1 MIRVDNIVKYY
12 GEHLALKGISYTINK
27 GEIVGF
33 LGPNGAGK
41 STMMRII
48 TGYLPATSGFV
59 YLDDYEIYD
68 NPIELKRKIGY
79 MPENISLYTEMTVID
94 YLKFAAKLKGI
105 ERKHIKSALE
115 NTIEITGLTKYKDR
129 IIGHLSKGYKQRT
142 GIAQAIIHDPE
153 VLILD
158 EPTSGLDPNQLIE
171 VRSLIKSL
179 GGTRTVILSTHIL
192 SEVEDTC
199 ERALIIDNGELIA
212 EDTIEG
218 LKTAMDR
225 EILGGNIELKV
236 AGKVED
242 ALICVREVQGVIQAE
257 TDNFGSIIIEC
268 ERGND
273 IRASI
278 VKHLVQGD
286 FEVLE
291 IRAKERSLEEVFIYF
306 TDKKKSEDFD
316 KSKYI
321 KDEIIS
327 KDSNKKEYENKNSD
341 NEENKDLNE
350 NLDKNSNEE
359 LNDKKEENN

>member
-1 MIRVDNIVKYY
+1 MIKVDNVVKYY
-12 GEHLALKGISYTINK
+12 GEHLALKGVSYTINK

-48 TGYLPATSGFV
+48 TGYLPATSGYV
-59 YLDDYEIYD
+59 YLDDYEVYD
-68 NPIELKRKIGY
+68 NPIELKKRIGY
-79 MPENISLYTEMTVID
+79 MPENVSLYTEMTVTD
-94 YLKFAAKLKGI
+94 YLKFCAKLKGVS
-105 ERKHIKSALE
+105 RKKVKSAVE

-129 IIGHLSKGYKQRT
+129 IIGHLSKGYRQRT

-171 VRSLIKSL
+171 VRALIKSL
-179 GGTRTVILSTHIL
+179 GGSRTVILSTHIL

-199 ERALIIDNGELIA
+199 ERALIIDSGELIA

-218 LKTAMDR
+218 LKMAMDR

-236 AGKVED
+236 ADRQND
-242 ALICVREVQGVIQAE
+242 ALLCVREVNGVVQAE
-257 TDNFGSIIIEC
+257 TDNFGTIIIEC

-273 IRASI
+273 SRADI
-278 VKHLVQGD
+278 VKHLVNNNFD
-286 FEVLE
+286 VLE
-291 IRAKERSLEEVFIYF
+291 IKSKERSLEEVFIYF
-306 TDKKKSEDFD
+306 TDKKKNEDFD

-321 KDEIIS
+321 KDEGIKTNTS
-327 KDSNKKEYENKNSD
+327 
-341 NEENKDLNE
+341 EEE
-350 NLDKNSNEE
+350 
-359 LNDKKEENN
+359 

>member
-1 MIRVDNIVKYY
+1 MIKVDNIVKYY
-12 GEHLALKGISYTINK
+12 GEHLALKGVSYTINK

-48 TGYLPATSGFV
+48 TGYLPATSGYV

-68 NPIELKRKIGY
+68 NPIELKRRIGY
-79 MPENISLYTEMTVID
+79 MPENISLYTEMTVLD

-115 NTIEITGLTKYKDR
+115 NTIEITGLAKYKDR
-129 IIGHLSKGYKQRT
+129 IIGHLSKGYRQRT

-199 ERALIIDNGELIA
+199 ERALIIDSGELIA

-236 AGKVED
+236 ASRVED

-273 IRASI
+273 IRAAI
-278 VKHLVQGD
+278 VKHLVQSD

-291 IRAKERSLEEVFIYF
+291 IRAKERTLEEVFIYF

-316 KSKYI
+316 KTKYI
-321 KDEIIS
+321 KDEIVS
-327 KDSNKKEYENKNSD
+327 KDSNEKNEVENSD
-341 NEENKDLNE
+341 KDLNE
-350 NLDKNSNEE
+350 NSNEE
-359 LNDKKEENN
+359 LNDMKEDNN

>member
-1 MIRVDNIVKYY
+1 MIKVDNIVKYY
-12 GEHLALKGISYTINK
+12 GEHLALKGVSYTINK

-48 TGYLPATSGFV
+48 TGYLPATSGYV

-68 NPIELKRKIGY
+68 NPIELKRRIGY

-115 NTIEITGLTKYKDR
+115 NTIEITGLTKYRDR
-129 IIGHLSKGYKQRT
+129 IIGHLSKGYRQRT

-199 ERALIIDNGELIA
+199 ERALIIDSGELIA

-236 AGKVED
+236 AGRVED

-278 VKHLVQGD
+278 VKHLVQSD

-291 IRAKERSLEEVFIYF
+291 IRAKERTLEEVFIYF

-321 KDEIIS
+321 KDEIAS
-327 KDSNKKEYENKNSD
+327 KNLNNKDLNDLNNEENKNSEEKSEDIKED
-341 NEENKDLNE
+341 NN
-350 NLDKNSNEE
+350 
-359 LNDKKEENN
+359 

>member
-1 MIRVDNIVKYY
+1 MIKVDNIVKYY
-12 GEHLALKGISYTINK
+12 GEHLALKGVSYTINK

-41 STMMRII
+41 STIMRII
-48 TGYLPATSGFV
+48 TGYLPATSGYV

-68 NPIELKRKIGY
+68 NPIELKRRIGY
-79 MPENISLYTEMTVID
+79 MPENISLYTEMTVLD

-115 NTIEITGLTKYKDR
+115 NTIEITGLAKYKDR
-129 IIGHLSKGYKQRT
+129 IIGHLSKGYRQRT

-199 ERALIIDNGELIA
+199 ERALIIDSGELIA

-236 AGKVED
+236 ASRVED
-242 ALICVREVQGVIQAE
+242 ALVCVREVQGVIQAE

-273 IRASI
+273 IRAAI
-278 VKHLVQGD
+278 VKHLVQSD

-291 IRAKERSLEEVFIYF
+291 IRAKERTLEEVFIYF

-321 KDEIIS
+321 KDEIVS
-327 KDSNKKEYENKNSD
+327 
-341 NEENKDLNE
+341 KDLNE
-350 NLDKNSNEE
+350 KNEVENSDKNLNENLNEE
-359 LNDKKEENN
+359 LNDIKEDNN

>member
-1 MIRVDNIVKYY
+1 MIKVDNIVKYY
-12 GEHLALKGISYTINK
+12 GEHLALKGVSYTINK

-48 TGYLPATSGFV
+48 TGYLPATSGYV

-115 NTIEITGLTKYKDR
+115 NTIEITGLTKYRDR
-129 IIGHLSKGYKQRT
+129 IIGHLSKGYRQRT

-199 ERALIIDNGELIA
+199 ERALIIDSGELIA

-218 LKTAMDR
+218 LKMAMDR

-236 AGKVED
+236 AGRVED

-278 VKHLVQGD
+278 VKHLVQSD

-291 IRAKERSLEEVFIYF
+291 IRAKERTLEEVFIYF

-316 KSKYI
+316 KFKYI
-321 KDEIIS
+321 KDKIAS
-327 KDSNKKEYENKNSD
+327 KDLNNKDLNDLNNEENKNSEEKSDDIKED
-341 NEENKDLNE
+341 NN
-350 NLDKNSNEE
+350 
-359 LNDKKEENN
+359 

>member
-1 MIRVDNIVKYY
+1 MIKVDNVVKYY
-12 GEHLALKGISYTINK
+12 GEHLALKGVSYTINK

-48 TGYLPATSGFV
+48 TGYLPATSGYV
-59 YLDDYEIYD
+59 YLDDYEVYD
-68 NPIELKRKIGY
+68 NPIELKKRIGY
-79 MPENISLYTEMTVID
+79 MPENVSLYTEMTVTD
-94 YLKFAAKLKGI
+94 YLKFCAKLKGVPG
-105 ERKHIKSALE
+105 KKVKSAVE

-129 IIGHLSKGYKQRT
+129 IIGHLSKGYRQRT

-171 VRSLIKSL
+171 VRALIKSL
-179 GGTRTVILSTHIL
+179 GGSRTVILSTHIL

-199 ERALIIDNGELIA
+199 ERALIIDSGELIA

-218 LKTAMDR
+218 LKMAMDR

-236 AGKVED
+236 ADKQSD
-242 ALICVREVQGVIQAE
+242 ALLCVREVNGVIQAE
-257 TDNFGSIIIEC
+257 TDNFGTIIIEC

-273 IRASI
+273 SRAEI
-278 VKHLVQGD
+278 VKHLVNNNFD
-286 FEVLE
+286 VLE
-291 IRAKERSLEEVFIYF
+291 IKSKERSLEEVFIYF
-306 TDKKKSEDFD
+306 TDKKKNQDFD

-321 KDEIIS
+321 KD
-327 KDSNKKEYENKNSD
+327 DSIKTNT
-341 NEENKDLNE
+341 EEE
-350 NLDKNSNEE
+350 
-359 LNDKKEENN
+359 

>member
-1 MIRVDNIVKYY
+1 MIKVDNIVKYY
-12 GEHLALKGISYTINK
+12 GEHLALKGVSYTINK

-48 TGYLPATSGFV
+48 TGYLPATSGYV

-68 NPIELKRKIGY
+68 NPIELKRRIGY

-115 NTIEITGLTKYKDR
+115 NTIEITGLAKYKDR
-129 IIGHLSKGYKQRT
+129 IIGHLSKGYRQRT

-199 ERALIIDNGELIA
+199 ERALIIDSGELIA

-236 AGKVED
+236 ASRVED
-242 ALICVREVQGVIQAE
+242 ALVCVREVQGVIQAE

-273 IRASI
+273 IRAAI
-278 VKHLVQGD
+278 VKHLVQSD

-291 IRAKERSLEEVFIYF
+291 IRAKERTLEEVFIYF

-316 KSKYI
+316 KTKYI
-321 KDEIIS
+321 KDEIVS
-327 KDSNKKEYENKNSD
+327 
-341 NEENKDLNE
+341 KDLNE
-350 NLDKNSNEE
+350 KNEIENSDKDLNENSNEE
-359 LNDKKEENN
+359 LNDIKEDNN

>member
-1 MIRVDNIVKYY
+1 MIKVDNVVKYY
-12 GEHLALKGISYTINK
+12 GEHLALKGVSYTINK

-48 TGYLPATSGFV
+48 TGYLPATSGYV
-59 YLDDYEIYD
+59 YLDDYEVYD
-68 NPIELKRKIGY
+68 NPIELKRRIGY
-79 MPENISLYTEMTVID
+79 MPENVSLYTEMTVTD
-94 YLKFAAKLKGI
+94 YLKFCAKLKGVA
-105 ERKHIKSALE
+105 RKKVKSAVE

-129 IIGHLSKGYKQRT
+129 IIGHLSKGYRQRT

-179 GGTRTVILSTHIL
+179 GGSRTVILSTHIL

-199 ERALIIDNGELIA
+199 ERALIIDSGELIA

-218 LKTAMDR
+218 LKMAMDR

-236 AGKVED
+236 SDRQDD
-242 ALICVREVQGVIQAE
+242 ALLCVREVNGVIQAE
-257 TDNFGSIIIEC
+257 TDNFGTIIIEC

-273 IRASI
+273 SRAEI
-278 VKHLVQGD
+278 VKHLVNNNFD
-286 FEVLE
+286 VLE
-291 IRAKERSLEEVFIYF
+291 IKPKERSLEEVFIYF
-306 TDKKKSEDFD
+306 TDKKKNQDFD

-321 KDEIIS
+321 KDEGMKINTS
-327 KDSNKKEYENKNSD
+327 
-341 NEENKDLNE
+341 EEE
-350 NLDKNSNEE
+350 
-359 LNDKKEENN
+359 

>member
-1 MIRVDNIVKYY
+1 MIKVDNIVKYY
-12 GEHLALKGISYTINK
+12 GEHLALKGVSYTINK

-48 TGYLPATSGFV
+48 TGYLPATSGYV

-68 NPIELKRKIGY
+68 NPIELKRRIGY
-79 MPENISLYTEMTVID
+79 MPENISLYTEMTVLD

-115 NTIEITGLTKYKDR
+115 NTIEITGLAKYKDR
-129 IIGHLSKGYKQRT
+129 IIGHLSKGYRQRT

-199 ERALIIDNGELIA
+199 ERALIIDSGELIA

-236 AGKVED
+236 ASRVED
-242 ALICVREVQGVIQAE
+242 ALICIREVQGVIQAE

-273 IRASI
+273 IRAAI
-278 VKHLVQGD
+278 VKHLVQSD

-291 IRAKERSLEEVFIYF
+291 IRAKERTLEEVFIYF

-316 KSKYI
+316 KTKYI
-321 KDEIIS
+321 KDEIVS
-327 KDSNKKEYENKNSD
+327 
-341 NEENKDLNE
+341 KDLNE
-350 NLDKNSNEE
+350 KNEVENSDKNLNENSNEE
-359 LNDKKEENN
+359 LNDMKEDNN

>member
-1 MIRVDNIVKYY
+1 MIKVDNIVKYY
-12 GEHLALKGISYTINK
+12 GEHLALKGVSYTINK

-48 TGYLPATSGFV
+48 TGYLPATSGYV

-68 NPIELKRKIGY
+68 NPIELKRRIGY

-115 NTIEITGLTKYKDR
+115 NTIEITGLTKYRYR
-129 IIGHLSKGYKQRT
+129 IIGHLSKGYRQRT

-199 ERALIIDNGELIA
+199 ERALIIDSGELIA

-236 AGKVED
+236 AGRVED

-278 VKHLVQGD
+278 VKHLVQSD

-291 IRAKERSLEEVFIYF
+291 IRAKERTLEEVFIYF

-321 KDEIIS
+321 KDEIAS
-327 KDSNKKEYENKNSD
+327 KNLNNKDLNDLNNEENKNSEEKSDDLKED
-341 NEENKDLNE
+341 NN
-350 NLDKNSNEE
+350 
-359 LNDKKEENN
+359 

>member
-1 MIRVDNIVKYY
+1 M
-12 GEHLALKGISYTINK
+12 
-27 GEIVGF
+27 
-33 LGPNGAGK
+33 
-41 STMMRII
+41 
-48 TGYLPATSGFV
+48 
-59 YLDDYEIYD
+59 
-68 NPIELKRKIGY
+68 
-79 MPENISLYTEMTVID
+79 
-94 YLKFAAKLKGI
+94 
-105 ERKHIKSALE
+105 
-115 NTIEITGLTKYKDR
+115 
-129 IIGHLSKGYKQRT
+129 
-142 GIAQAIIHDPE
+142 
-153 VLILD
+153 
-158 EPTSGLDPNQLIE
+158 
-171 VRSLIKSL
+171 
-179 GGTRTVILSTHIL
+179 STHIL

-359 LNDKKEENN
+359 LNDMKEDNN

>member
-1 MIRVDNIVKYY
+1 MIKVDNIVKYY
-12 GEHLALKGISYTINK
+12 GEHLALKGVSYTINK

-48 TGYLPATSGFV
+48 TGYLPATSGYV

-68 NPIELKRKIGY
+68 NPIELKRRIGY

-115 NTIEITGLTKYKDR
+115 NTIEITGLAKYKDR
-129 IIGHLSKGYKQRT
+129 IIGHLSKGYRQRT

-199 ERALIIDNGELIA
+199 ERALIIDSGELIA

-236 AGKVED
+236 ANRVED

-273 IRASI
+273 IRAAI
-278 VKHLVQGD
+278 VKHLVQSD

-291 IRAKERSLEEVFIYF
+291 IRAKERTLEEAFIYF

-316 KSKYI
+316 KTKYI
-321 KDEIIS
+321 KDEIVS
-327 KDSNKKEYENKNSD
+327 
-341 NEENKDLNE
+341 KDLNE
-350 NLDKNSNEE
+350 KNEVENSDKDLNEKSNEE
-359 LNDKKEENN
+359 LNDMKEDNN

>member
-1 MIRVDNIVKYY
+1 MIKVDNIVKYY
-12 GEHLALKGISYTINK
+12 GEHLALKGVSYTINK

-48 TGYLPATSGFV
+48 TGYLPATSGYV

-68 NPIELKRKIGY
+68 NPIELKRRIGY

-115 NTIEITGLTKYKDR
+115 NTIEITGLAKYKDR
-129 IIGHLSKGYKQRT
+129 IIGHLSKGYRQRT

-199 ERALIIDNGELIA
+199 ERALIIDSGELIA

-236 AGKVED
+236 ASRVED

-273 IRASI
+273 IRAAI
-278 VKHLVQGD
+278 VKHLVQSD

-291 IRAKERSLEEVFIYF
+291 IRAKERTLEEAFIYF

-316 KSKYI
+316 KTKYI
-321 KDEIIS
+321 KDEIVS
-327 KDSNKKEYENKNSD
+327 KDSNEKNEVENSD
-341 NEENKDLNE
+341 KDLNE
-350 NLDKNSNEE
+350 NSNEE
-359 LNDKKEENN
+359 LNDIKEDNN

>member
-1 MIRVDNIVKYY
+1 MIKVDNIVKYY
-12 GEHLALKGISYTINK
+12 GEHLALKGVSYTINK

-41 STMMRII
+41 STMMRLI
-48 TGYLPATSGFV
+48 TGYLPAKSGYV
-59 YLDDYEIYD
+59 YLDDYEISD
-68 NPIELKRKIGY
+68 NPIELKRRIGY
-79 MPENISLYTEMTVID
+79 MPENISLYTEMTVLD

-115 NTIEITGLTKYKDR
+115 NTIEITGLAKYKDR
-129 IIGHLSKGYKQRT
+129 IIGHLSKGYRQRT

-199 ERALIIDNGELIA
+199 ERALIIDSGELIA

-236 AGKVED
+236 ASRVED
-242 ALICVREVQGVIQAE
+242 ALICAREVQGVIQAE

-273 IRASI
+273 IRAAI
-278 VKHLVQGD
+278 VKHLVQSD

-291 IRAKERSLEEVFIYF
+291 IRAKERTLEEVFIYF

-316 KSKYI
+316 KTKYI
-321 KDEIIS
+321 KDEIVS
-327 KDSNKKEYENKNSD
+327 
-341 NEENKDLNE
+341 KDLNE
-350 NLDKNSNEE
+350 KNEVENSDKDLNENSNEE
-359 LNDKKEENN
+359 LNDMKEDNN

>member
-1 MIRVDNIVKYY
+1 MIKVDNVVKYY
-12 GEHLALKGISYTINK
+12 GEHLALKGVSYTINK

-48 TGYLPATSGFV
+48 TGYLPATSGYV
-59 YLDDYEIYD
+59 YLDDYEVYD
-68 NPIELKRKIGY
+68 NPIELKKRIGY
-79 MPENISLYTEMTVID
+79 MPENVSLYTEMTVTD
-94 YLKFAAKLKGI
+94 YLKFCAKLKGVPS
-105 ERKHIKSALE
+105 KKVKSAVE

-129 IIGHLSKGYKQRT
+129 IIGHLSKGYRQRT

-171 VRSLIKSL
+171 VRALIKSL

-199 ERALIIDNGELIA
+199 ERALIIDSGELIA

-218 LKTAMDR
+218 LKMAMDR

-236 AGKVED
+236 ADRQND
-242 ALICVREVQGVIQAE
+242 ALLCVREVNGVVQVE
-257 TDNFGSIIIEC
+257 TDNFGTIIIEC

-273 IRASI
+273 SRAEI
-278 VKHLVQGD
+278 VKHLVNNNFD
-286 FEVLE
+286 VLE
-291 IRAKERSLEEVFIYF
+291 IKPKERSLEEVFIYF
-306 TDKKKSEDFD
+306 TDKKKNQDFD

-321 KDEIIS
+321 KD
-327 KDSNKKEYENKNSD
+327 DSIKN
-341 NEENKDLNE
+341 NTEEE
-350 NLDKNSNEE
+350 
-359 LNDKKEENN
+359 

>member
-1 MIRVDNIVKYY
+1 MIKVDNIVKYY
-12 GEHLALKGISYTINK
+12 GEHLALKGVSYTINK
-27 GEIVGF
+27 GEVVGF

-48 TGYLPATSGFV
+48 TGYLPATSGYV
-59 YLDDYEIYD
+59 YLDDYEVYD
-68 NPIELKRKIGY
+68 NPIEIKKRIGY
-79 MPENISLYTEMTVID
+79 MPENVSLYTEMTVMD
-94 YLKFAAKLKGI
+94 YLRFCAKLKGI
-105 ERKHIKSALE
+105 PSKHVKTALE
-115 NTIEITGLTKYKDR
+115 NTIEITGLTKYRNR
-129 IIGHLSKGYKQRT
+129 IIGHLSKGYRQRT

-199 ERALIIDNGELIA
+199 ERALIIDSGELIA

-218 LKTAMDR
+218 LKMAMDR

-236 AGKVED
+236 ADRYED
-242 ALICVREVQGVIQAE
+242 ALLCVREVDGVIQAE
-257 TDNFGSIIIEC
+257 DNSYGSIIIEC

-273 IRASI
+273 SRAAI
-278 VKHLVQGD
+278 VKHLVNNNFD
-286 FEVLE
+286 VLE
-291 IRAKERSLEEVFIYF
+291 IRSKERTLEEVFIYF
-306 TDKKKSEDFD
+306 TDKKKNEDFD

-321 KDEIIS
+321 KDDIIKS
-327 KDSNKKEYENKNSD
+327 KNET
-341 NEENKDLNE
+341 EENTTL
-350 NLDKNSNEE
+350 
-359 LNDKKEENN
+359 ENN

>member
-1 MIRVDNIVKYY
+1 MIKVDNVVKYY
-12 GEHLALKGISYTINK
+12 GEHLALKGVSYTINK

-48 TGYLPATSGFV
+48 TGYLPATSGYV
-59 YLDDYEIYD
+59 YLDDYEVYD
-68 NPIELKRKIGY
+68 NPIELKKRIGY
-79 MPENISLYTEMTVID
+79 MPENVSLYTEMTVTD
-94 YLKFAAKLKGI
+94 YLKFCAKLKGVPS
-105 ERKHIKSALE
+105 KKVKSAVE

-129 IIGHLSKGYKQRT
+129 IIGHLSKGYRQRT

-171 VRSLIKSL
+171 VRALIKSL

-199 ERALIIDNGELIA
+199 ERALIIDSGELIA

-218 LKTAMDR
+218 LKMAMDR

-236 AGKVED
+236 ADRQND
-242 ALICVREVQGVIQAE
+242 ALLCVREVNGVVQAE
-257 TDNFGSIIIEC
+257 TDNFGTIIIEC

-273 IRASI
+273 SRAEI
-278 VKHLVQGD
+278 VKHLVNNNFD
-286 FEVLE
+286 VLE
-291 IRAKERSLEEVFIYF
+291 IKPKERSLEEVFIYF
-306 TDKKKSEDFD
+306 TDKKKNQDFD

-321 KDEIIS
+321 KD
-327 KDSNKKEYENKNSD
+327 DSIKN
-341 NEENKDLNE
+341 NTEEE
-350 NLDKNSNEE
+350 
-359 LNDKKEENN
+359 

>member
-1 MIRVDNIVKYY
+1 MIKVDNIVKYY
-12 GEHLALKGISYTINK
+12 GEHLALKDVSYTINK

-48 TGYLPATSGFV
+48 TGYLPATSGYV

-68 NPIELKRKIGY
+68 NPIELKRRIGY

-115 NTIEITGLTKYKDR
+115 NTIEITGLAKYKDR

-199 ERALIIDNGELIA
+199 ERALIIDSGELIA

-236 AGKVED
+236 ASRLDD
-242 ALICVREVQGVIQAE
+242 AIMTVREVSGVIQAE
-257 TDNFGSIIIEC
+257 TDNLGSIIVEC

-273 IRASI
+273 IRAAI
-278 VKHLVQGD
+278 VKHLVKND

-291 IRAKERSLEEVFIYF
+291 IRAKERTLEEVFIYF
-306 TDKKKSEDFD
+306 TDRKKSEDFD

-327 KDSNKKEYENKNSD
+327 KDLDKDLNN
-341 NEENKDLNE
+341 ENKDLNE
-350 NLDKNSNEE
+350 DSN
-359 LNDKKEENN
+359 DSKEN

>member
-1 MIRVDNIVKYY
+1 MIKVDNIVKYY
-12 GEHLALKGISYTINK
+12 GEHLALKGVSYTINK

-48 TGYLPATSGFV
+48 TGYLPATSGYV

-68 NPIELKRKIGY
+68 NPIELKRRIGY

-94 YLKFAAKLKGI
+94 YLKFSAKLKGI

-129 IIGHLSKGYKQRT
+129 IIGHLSKGYRQRT

-199 ERALIIDNGELIA
+199 ERALIIDSGELIA

-236 AGKVED
+236 ASKVED
-242 ALICVREVQGVIQAE
+242 ALICVREVHGVIQAE

-278 VKHLVQGD
+278 VKRLVQSD

-291 IRAKERSLEEVFIYF
+291 IRAKERTLEEVFIYF

-327 KDSNKKEYENKNSD
+327 KDSNKNENKNSD
-341 NEENKDLNE
+341 ENLNNDLNE
-350 NLDKNSNEE
+350 NSNEE
-359 LNDKKEENN
+359 LNNNNTEDNN

>member
-1 MIRVDNIVKYY
+1 MIKVDNVVKYY
-12 GEHLALKGISYTINK
+12 GEHLALKGVSYTINK

-48 TGYLPATSGFV
+48 TGYLPATSGYV
-59 YLDDYEIYD
+59 YLDDYEVYD
-68 NPIELKRKIGY
+68 NPIELKKRIGY
-79 MPENISLYTEMTVID
+79 MPENVSLYTEMTVTD
-94 YLKFAAKLKGI
+94 YLKFCAKLKGVPS
-105 ERKHIKSALE
+105 KKVKSAVE

-129 IIGHLSKGYKQRT
+129 IIGHLSKGYRQRT

-171 VRSLIKSL
+171 VRALIKSL

-199 ERALIIDNGELIA
+199 ERALIIDSGELIA

-218 LKTAMDR
+218 LKMAMDR

-236 AGKVED
+236 ADRQND
-242 ALICVREVQGVIQAE
+242 ALLCVREVNGVVQVE
-257 TDNFGSIIIEC
+257 TDSFGTIIIEC

-273 IRASI
+273 SRAEI
-278 VKHLVQGD
+278 VKHLVNNNFD
-286 FEVLE
+286 VLE
-291 IRAKERSLEEVFIYF
+291 IKPKERSLEEVFIYF
-306 TDKKKSEDFD
+306 TDKKKNQDFD

-321 KDEIIS
+321 KD
-327 KDSNKKEYENKNSD
+327 DSIKN
-341 NEENKDLNE
+341 NTEEE
-350 NLDKNSNEE
+350 
-359 LNDKKEENN
+359 

>member
-1 MIRVDNIVKYY
+1 MIKVDNVVKYY
-12 GEHLALKGISYTINK
+12 GEHLALKGVSYTINK

-48 TGYLPATSGFV
+48 TGYLPATIGYV
-59 YLDDYEIYD
+59 YLDDYEVYD
-68 NPIELKRKIGY
+68 NPIELKKRIGY
-79 MPENISLYTEMTVID
+79 MPENVSLYTEMTVTD
-94 YLKFAAKLKGI
+94 YLKFCAKLKGVPS
-105 ERKHIKSALE
+105 KKVKSAVE

-129 IIGHLSKGYKQRT
+129 IIGHLSKGYRQRT

-171 VRSLIKSL
+171 VRALIKSL

-199 ERALIIDNGELIA
+199 ERALIIDSGELIA

-218 LKTAMDR
+218 LKMAMDR

-236 AGKVED
+236 ADRQND
-242 ALICVREVQGVIQAE
+242 ALLCVREVNGVVQAE
-257 TDNFGSIIIEC
+257 TDNFGTIIIEC

-273 IRASI
+273 SRAEI
-278 VKHLVQGD
+278 VKHLVNNNFD
-286 FEVLE
+286 VLE
-291 IRAKERSLEEVFIYF
+291 IKPKERSLEEVFIYF
-306 TDKKKSEDFD
+306 TDKKKNQDFD

-321 KDEIIS
+321 KD
-327 KDSNKKEYENKNSD
+327 DSIKN
-341 NEENKDLNE
+341 NTEEE
-350 NLDKNSNEE
+350 
-359 LNDKKEENN
+359 

>member
-1 MIRVDNIVKYY
+1 MIKVDNIVKYY
-12 GEHLALKGISYTINK
+12 GEHLALKGVSYTINK

-48 TGYLPATSGFV
+48 TGYLPATSGYV

-68 NPIELKRKIGY
+68 NPIELKRRIGY
-79 MPENISLYTEMTVID
+79 MPENISLYTEMTVLD

-115 NTIEITGLTKYKDR
+115 NTIEITGLAKYKDR
-129 IIGHLSKGYKQRT
+129 IIGHLSKGYRQRT

-199 ERALIIDNGELIA
+199 ERALIIDSGELIA

-236 AGKVED
+236 ASKVED

-273 IRASI
+273 IRAAI
-278 VKHLVQGD
+278 VKHLVQSD

-291 IRAKERSLEEVFIYF
+291 IRAKERTLEEVFIYF

-321 KDEIIS
+321 KDEIVS
-327 KDSNKKEYENKNSD
+327 KNLNEKNEIENSD
-341 NEENKDLNE
+341 KNLNE
-350 NLDKNSNEE
+350 NSNEE
-359 LNDKKEENN
+359 LNDIKEDNN

>member
-1 MIRVDNIVKYY
+1 MIKVDNIVKYY
-12 GEHLALKGISYTINK
+12 GEHLALKGVSYTINK

-48 TGYLPATSGFV
+48 TGYLPATSGYV
-59 YLDDYEIYD
+59 YLDDYEVYD
-68 NPIELKRKIGY
+68 NPIEIKKRIGY
-79 MPENISLYTEMTVID
+79 MPENVSLYTEMTVID
-94 YLKFAAKLKGI
+94 YLRFCAKLKGI
-105 ERKHIKSALE
+105 PRKHVKNALE
-115 NTIEITGLTKYKDR
+115 NTIEITGLTKYRNR

-171 VRSLIKSL
+171 VRALIRSL

-199 ERALIIDNGELIA
+199 ERALIIDSGELIA

-218 LKTAMDR
+218 LKMAMDR

-236 AGKVED
+236 AGRYND
-242 ALICVREVQGVIQAE
+242 ALLCVREVNGVVQAE
-257 TDNFGSIIIEC
+257 ANSYGDILIEC
-268 ERGND
+268 ARGND
-273 IRASI
+273 SRAAI
-278 VKHLVQGD
+278 VKHLVNNNFD
-286 FEVLE
+286 VLE

-306 TDKKKSEDFD
+306 TDKKKNEDFD

-321 KDEIIS
+321 RDAVLNT
-327 KDSNKKEYENKNSD
+327 DENK
-341 NEENKDLNE
+341 EE
-350 NLDKNSNEE
+350 
-359 LNDKKEENN
+359 

>member
-1 MIRVDNIVKYY
+1 MIKVDNIVKYY
-12 GEHLALKGISYTINK
+12 GEHLALKGVSYTINK

-48 TGYLPATSGFV
+48 TGYLPATSGYV
-59 YLDDYEIYD
+59 YLDDYEVYD
-68 NPIELKRKIGY
+68 NPIEIKKRIGY
-79 MPENISLYTEMTVID
+79 MPENVSLYTEMTVID
-94 YLKFAAKLKGI
+94 YLRFCAKLKGI
-105 ERKHIKSALE
+105 SRKHIKTALE
-115 NTIEITGLTKYKDR
+115 NTIEITGLTKYRNR

-199 ERALIIDNGELIA
+199 ERALIIDSGELIA

-218 LKTAMDR
+218 LKMSMDK

-236 AGKVED
+236 ADRYND
-242 ALICVREVQGVIQAE
+242 ALLCIREVNGVIQAE
-257 TDNFGSIIIEC
+257 ANSYGDILIEC

-273 IRASI
+273 SRAQI
-278 VKHLVQGD
+278 VRHLVNNNFD
-286 FEVLE
+286 VLE
-291 IRAKERSLEEVFIYF
+291 IKSKERSLEEVFIYF
-306 TDKKKSEDFD
+306 TDKKKNEDFD

-321 KDEIIS
+321 RNS
-327 KDSNKKEYENKNSD
+327 SAYEYE
-341 NEENKDLNE
+341 
-350 NLDKNSNEE
+350 
-359 LNDKKEENN
+359 KEEEITN

>member
-1 MIRVDNIVKYY
+1 MIKVDNVVKYY
-12 GEHLALKGISYTINK
+12 GEHLALKGVSYTINK

-48 TGYLPATSGFV
+48 TGYLPATSGYV
-59 YLDDYEIYD
+59 YLDDYEVYD
-68 NPIELKRKIGY
+68 NPIELKKRIGY
-79 MPENISLYTEMTVID
+79 MPENVSLYTEMTVTD
-94 YLKFAAKLKGI
+94 YLKFCAKLKGVPS
-105 ERKHIKSALE
+105 KKVKSAVE

-129 IIGHLSKGYKQRT
+129 IIGHLSKGYRQRT

-171 VRSLIKSL
+171 VRALIKSL

-199 ERALIIDNGELIA
+199 ERALIIDSGELIA

-218 LKTAMDR
+218 LKMAMDR

-236 AGKVED
+236 ADRQND
-242 ALICVREVQGVIQAE
+242 ALLCVREVNGVVQAK
-257 TDNFGSIIIEC
+257 TDNFGTIIIEC

-273 IRASI
+273 SRAEI
-278 VKHLVQGD
+278 VKHLVNNNFD
-286 FEVLE
+286 VLE
-291 IRAKERSLEEVFIYF
+291 IKPKERSLEEVFIYF
-306 TDKKKSEDFD
+306 TDKKKNQDFD

-321 KDEIIS
+321 KD
-327 KDSNKKEYENKNSD
+327 DSIKN
-341 NEENKDLNE
+341 NTEEE
-350 NLDKNSNEE
+350 
-359 LNDKKEENN
+359 

>member
-1 MIRVDNIVKYY
+1 MIKVDNVVKYY
-12 GEHLALKGISYTINK
+12 GEHLALKGVSYTINK

-48 TGYLPATSGFV
+48 TGYLPATSGYV
-59 YLDDYEIYD
+59 YLDDYEVYD
-68 NPIELKRKIGY
+68 NPIELKKRIGY
-79 MPENISLYTEMTVID
+79 MPENVSLYTEMTVTD
-94 YLKFAAKLKGI
+94 YLKFCAKLKGVPS
-105 ERKHIKSALE
+105 KKVKSAVE

-129 IIGHLSKGYKQRT
+129 IIGHLSKGYRQRT

-171 VRSLIKSL
+171 VRALIKSL

-199 ERALIIDNGELIA
+199 ERALIIDSGELIA

-218 LKTAMDR
+218 LKMAMDR

-236 AGKVED
+236 ADRQND
-242 ALICVREVQGVIQAE
+242 ALLCVREVNGVVQAE
-257 TDNFGSIIIEC
+257 TDNFGTIIIEC

-273 IRASI
+273 SRAEI
-278 VKHLVQGD
+278 VKHLVNNNFD
-286 FEVLE
+286 VLE
-291 IRAKERSLEEVFIYF
+291 IKSKERSLEEVFIYF
-306 TDKKKSEDFD
+306 TDKKKNQDFD

-321 KDEIIS
+321 KD
-327 KDSNKKEYENKNSD
+327 DSIKN
-341 NEENKDLNE
+341 NTEEE
-350 NLDKNSNEE
+350 
-359 LNDKKEENN
+359 

>member
-1 MIRVDNIVKYY
+1 MIKVDNVVKYY
-12 GEHLALKGISYTINK
+12 GEHLALKGVSYTINK

-48 TGYLPATSGFV
+48 TGYLPATSGYV
-59 YLDDYEIYD
+59 YLDDYEVYD
-68 NPIELKRKIGY
+68 NPIELKKRIGY
-79 MPENISLYTEMTVID
+79 MPENVSLYTEMTVTD
-94 YLKFAAKLKGI
+94 YLKFCAKLKGVPS
-105 ERKHIKSALE
+105 KKVKSAVE

-129 IIGHLSKGYKQRT
+129 IIGHLSKGYRQRT

-171 VRSLIKSL
+171 VRALIKSL

-199 ERALIIDNGELIA
+199 ERALIIDSGELIA

-218 LKTAMDR
+218 LKMAMDR

-236 AGKVED
+236 ADRQND
-242 ALICVREVQGVIQAE
+242 ALLCVREVHGVVQAE
-257 TDNFGSIIIEC
+257 TDNFGTIIIEC

-273 IRASI
+273 SRAEI
-278 VKHLVQGD
+278 VKHLVNNNFD
-286 FEVLE
+286 VLE
-291 IRAKERSLEEVFIYF
+291 IKPKERSLEEVFIYF
-306 TDKKKSEDFD
+306 TDKKKNQDFD

-321 KDEIIS
+321 KD
-327 KDSNKKEYENKNSD
+327 DSIKN
-341 NEENKDLNE
+341 NTEK
-350 NLDKNSNEE
+350 
-359 LNDKKEENN
+359 

>member
-1 MIRVDNIVKYY
+1 MIKVDNIVKYY
-12 GEHLALKGISYTINK
+12 GEHLALKGVSYTINK

-48 TGYLPATSGFV
+48 TGYLPATSGYV

-68 NPIELKRKIGY
+68 NPIELKRRIGY

-94 YLKFAAKLKGI
+94 YLKFSAKLKGI

-129 IIGHLSKGYKQRT
+129 IIGHLSKGYRQRT

-199 ERALIIDNGELIA
+199 ERALIIDSGELIA

-236 AGKVED
+236 ASKVED

-278 VKHLVQGD
+278 VKRLVQND

-291 IRAKERSLEEVFIYF
+291 IRAKKRTLEEVFIYF

-327 KDSNKKEYENKNSD
+327 KDSNKNENKNSD
-341 NEENKDLNE
+341 ENLNNDLNE
-350 NLDKNSNEE
+350 NSNEE
-359 LNDKKEENN
+359 LNNNNTEDNN

>member
-1 MIRVDNIVKYY
+1 MIKVDNVVKYY
-12 GEHLALKGISYTINK
+12 GEHLALKGVSYTINK

-48 TGYLPATSGFV
+48 TGYLPATSGYV
-59 YLDDYEIYD
+59 YLDDYEVYD
-68 NPIELKRKIGY
+68 NPIELKKRIGY
-79 MPENISLYTEMTVID
+79 MPENVSLYTDMTVTD
-94 YLKFAAKLKGI
+94 YLKFCAKLKGVPS
-105 ERKHIKSALE
+105 KKVKSAVE

-129 IIGHLSKGYKQRT
+129 IIGHLSKGYRQRT

-171 VRSLIKSL
+171 VRALIKSL

-199 ERALIIDNGELIA
+199 ERALIIDSGELIA

-218 LKTAMDR
+218 LKMAMDR

-236 AGKVED
+236 ADRQND
-242 ALICVREVQGVIQAE
+242 ALLCVREVNGVVQVE
-257 TDNFGSIIIEC
+257 TDNFGTIIIEC

-273 IRASI
+273 SRAEI
-278 VKHLVQGD
+278 VKHLVNNNFD
-286 FEVLE
+286 VLE
-291 IRAKERSLEEVFIYF
+291 IKPKERSLEEVFIYF
-306 TDKKKSEDFD
+306 TDKKKNQDFD

-321 KDEIIS
+321 KD
-327 KDSNKKEYENKNSD
+327 DSIKN
-341 NEENKDLNE
+341 NTEEE
-350 NLDKNSNEE
+350 
-359 LNDKKEENN
+359 

>member
-1 MIRVDNIVKYY
+1 MIKVDNIVKYY
-12 GEHLALKGISYTINK
+12 GEHLALKGVSYTINK
-27 GEIVGF
+27 GEVVGF
-33 LGPNGAGK
+33 LGSNGAGK

-48 TGYLPATSGFV
+48 TGYLPATSGYV
-59 YLDDYEIYD
+59 YLDDYEVYD
-68 NPIELKRKIGY
+68 NPIEIKKRIGY
-79 MPENISLYTEMTVID
+79 MPENVSLYTEMTVID
-94 YLKFAAKLKGI
+94 YLRFCAKLKGI
-105 ERKHIKSALE
+105 PNKHVKTALE
-115 NTIEITGLTKYKDR
+115 NTIEITGLTKYRNR

-199 ERALIIDNGELIA
+199 ERALIIDSGELIA

-218 LKTAMDR
+218 LKMAMDR

-236 AGKVED
+236 ADRHKD
-242 ALICVREVQGVIQAE
+242 ALLCVREVNGVIQAE
-257 TDNFGSIIIEC
+257 DNSYGSIIIEC

-273 IRASI
+273 SRAAI
-278 VKHLVQGD
+278 VKHLVNNNFD
-286 FEVLE
+286 VLE
-291 IRAKERSLEEVFIYF
+291 IRSKERSLEEVFIYF
-306 TDKKKSEDFD
+306 TDKKKNEDFD

-321 KDEIIS
+321 KDDIVN
-327 KDSNKKEYENKNSD
+327 NKKEA
-341 NEENKDLNE
+341 EEND
-350 NLDKNSNEE
+350 NL
-359 LNDKKEENN
+359 

>member
-1 MIRVDNIVKYY
+1 MIKVDNIVKYY
-12 GEHLALKGISYTINK
+12 GEHLALKDVSYTINK

-48 TGYLPATSGFV
+48 TGYLPATSGYV

-68 NPIELKRKIGY
+68 NPIELKRRIGY
-79 MPENISLYTEMTVID
+79 MPENISLYTEMTVLD

-105 ERKHIKSALE
+105 ERKHIKNALE

-129 IIGHLSKGYKQRT
+129 IIGHLSKGYRQRT

-236 AGKVED
+236 AGRVED
-242 ALICVREVQGVIQAE
+242 ALICIREVQGVIQAE

-273 IRASI
+273 IRAAI
-278 VKHLVQGD
+278 VKHLVQSN

-291 IRAKERSLEEVFIYF
+291 IRAKERTLEEVFIYF

-316 KSKYI
+316 KTKYI
-321 KDEIIS
+321 KDEIVS
-327 KDSNKKEYENKNSD
+327 
-341 NEENKDLNE
+341 KDLNE
-350 NLDKNSNEE
+350 KNEIENSDKNLNENSNEE
-359 LNDKKEENN
+359 LNDMKEDNN

>member
-1 MIRVDNIVKYY
+1 MIKVDNIVKYY
-12 GEHLALKGISYTINK
+12 GEHLALKGVSYTINK

-48 TGYLPATSGFV
+48 TGYLPATSGYV

-68 NPIELKRKIGY
+68 NPIELKRRIGY

-94 YLKFAAKLKGI
+94 YLKFSAKLKGI

-129 IIGHLSKGYKQRT
+129 IIGHLSKGYRQRT

-199 ERALIIDNGELIA
+199 ERALIIDSGELIA

-236 AGKVED
+236 ASRVED
-242 ALICVREVQGVIQAE
+242 ALICVREVHGVIQAE

-273 IRASI
+273 IRAAI
-278 VKHLVQGD
+278 VKRLVQSD

-291 IRAKERSLEEVFIYF
+291 IRAKERTLEEVFIYF

-327 KDSNKKEYENKNSD
+327 KDSNKNENKNSD
-341 NEENKDLNE
+341 ENLNNDLNE
-350 NLDKNSNEE
+350 NSNEE
-359 LNDKKEENN
+359 LNNNNTEDNN